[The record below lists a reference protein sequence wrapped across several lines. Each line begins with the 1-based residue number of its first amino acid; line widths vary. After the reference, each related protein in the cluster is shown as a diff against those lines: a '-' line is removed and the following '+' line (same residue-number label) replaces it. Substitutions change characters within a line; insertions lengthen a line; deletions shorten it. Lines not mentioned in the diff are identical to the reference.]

1 VTGQSK
7 QNDPVFPHADAAILL
22 SNCVISISQVALST
36 LKNIFLFID
45 SIGIKKFDTKIRW
58 FDF

>member
-1 VTGQSK
+1 MTGQSK

-22 SNCVISISQVALST
+22 SNCVISISQVAFRT
-36 LKNIFLFID
+36 LKNIFFFID
-45 SIGIKKFDTKIRW
+45 SIGIRKIVAKIGW